1 MSFQREAILAIFI
14 STSLLGTVH
23 SIFHNVTRLGGNQVV
38 DIPLQ
43 SGEIN
48 GRMVIVDSRQV
59 SGNCALEHSSHLI

>member
-1 MSFQREAILAIFI
+1 MSFQREAILAFII

-23 SIFHNVTRLGGNQVV
+23 STFHNVTRLGGNQVV
-38 DIPLQ
+38 DFPLQ

-59 SGNCALEHSSHLI
+59 SGNSGHEQTIFSI